1 MDFFLMSQDMDF
13 QNIVSIRREEIPE
26 TWRSTRGIERRHY
39 PSAKDF
45 LGKNCNILVESNRQ
59 NLYPDFLEFPVPL
72 LSTTLKDV
80 FISYVPGLPC
90 SCVLL
95 SDQKER
101 QQHTYWVFEVECL
114 DCLADG
120 TEYYPDGTWKKMVLD
135 EKRIGAKAIFRVNG
149 TVQKPIMIRRD
160 VAESILRRSM
170 LGIKLEC
177 VEAERLQ
184 SG

>member
-1 MDFFLMSQDMDF
+1 M
-13 QNIVSIRREEIPE
+13 
-26 TWRSTRGIERRHY
+26 
-39 PSAKDF
+39 
-45 LGKNCNILVESNRQ
+45 
-59 NLYPDFLEFPVPL
+59 EFPVPL

>member
-13 QNIVSIRREEIPE
+13 QNVVSIRREEIPE
-26 TWRSTRGIERRHY
+26 TWRSQRGIERRHY

-45 LGKNCNILVESNRQ
+45 LGKNYNILVEGSRQ
-59 NLYPDFLEFPVPL
+59 NLYLDFLEFPVPL

-80 FISYVPGLPC
+80 FTSYVPGLPC

-101 QQHTYWVFEVECL
+101 QQHTYWVFELECL

-120 TEYYPDGTWKKMVLD
+120 TAYYPDGTWKKIFLD
-135 EKRIGAKAIFRVNG
+135 REKIGEKAIFRVNG
-149 TVQKPIMIRRD
+149 IIQKPIVIRKD

-170 LGIKLEC
+170 LGVKLERAD
-177 VEAERLQ
+177 VQGLQ
-184 SG
+184 NG

>member
-1 MDFFLMSQDMDF
+1 M
-13 QNIVSIRREEIPE
+13 
-26 TWRSTRGIERRHY
+26 
-39 PSAKDF
+39 
-45 LGKNCNILVESNRQ
+45 
-59 NLYPDFLEFPVPL
+59 EFPVPL

-160 VAESILRRSM
+160 VAESILRRNM